1 VKYLVDTN
9 ILIYLCNSKSKLLEN
24 KFKTH
29 QPEEFAVSSITIGE
43 LIYGVNKS
51 QQRDRNLQA
60 ILKIVSPFRILDFDS
75 SDGWQYGEIRAE
87 LEKKGMSIGGNDIM
101 IAAQA
106 KRRGLIVITN
116 NTKEYKR
123 IIGLKIEDWTK

>member
-1 VKYLVDTN
+1 MNYLVDTN
-9 ILIYLCNSKSKLLEN
+9 ILIFLCNSKSKSLEH

-29 QPEEFAVSSITIGE
+29 RPEEFGISSITVGE

-60 ILKIVSPFRILDFDS
+60 ILKILSPFIIIDFDS
-75 SDGWQYGEIRAE
+75 SDGWEYGEIRAA
-87 LEKKGMSIGGNDIM
+87 LEKKGRSVGGNDIM

-106 KRRGLIVITN
+106 RRRGLTMITN

-123 IIGLKIEDWTK
+123 VDGLHVEDWTI

>member
-1 VKYLVDTN
+1 MKYLVDTT
-9 ILIYLCNSKSKLLEN
+9 ILIYLCNSKSKPLEN

-29 QPEEFAVSSITIGE
+29 RPDEFAVSAITVGE

-75 SDGWQYGEIRAE
+75 SDSWQYGEIRAE
-87 LEKKGMSIGGNDIM
+87 LEKKGMIIGGNDIM

-106 KRRGLIVITN
+106 RRRGLIVITN
-116 NTKEYKR
+116 NIKEYKR
-123 IIGLKIEDWTK
+123 VPSLKIEDWTK